1 MKRIEWLFLILG
13 VALFVALLDRVGWTT
28 LGDQLL
34 QIGWYFPLVLLVS
47 SGRYLCRTVAW
58 RYAFAPDRALPPF
71 IEMFQVRMAGDT
83 LNYLTFLGPLVGEP
97 AKAAL
102 LRREVPLAVGLGS
115 TVLEAGAFALTG
127 AFVILAGL
135 IPAVARVA
143 LEEDLQRVG
152 WVVAALF
159 AVLWL
164 GGRSLLRRRVRFIS
178 AGLNLVG
185 RGPLRGWAE
194 RQRPRVEK
202 AEDQLLDF
210 YAQHT
215 RRFRLMF
222 LWDFAAQIFA
232 LLEIYVILG
241 AMGLWVGWVDV
252 LIVEALSKL
261 ISTTFFFVPGRVGT
275 DEGGQALVFE
285 LLGFGMA
292 RGVGLALV
300 QRLRALTWSVAG
312 LYFLARYAVRH
323 SE

>member
-1 MKRIEWLFLILG
+1 MKKVEWIFLLLG
-13 VALFVALLDRVGWTT
+13 LVLFVVLLERVGWGT
-28 LGDQLL
+28 LRDQFR
-34 QIGWYFPLVLLVS
+34 QIGWYFLLVLLVS

-83 LNYLTFLGPLVGEP
+83 LNYLSFLGPIVGEP

-115 TVLEAGAFALTG
+115 TVLEAVAFALTG
-127 AFVILAGL
+127 TFVIVAGL
-135 IPAVARVA
+135 IPAIARVA
-143 LEEDLQRVG
+143 LQEELQRAG

-159 AVLWL
+159 VALWM
-164 GGRSLLRRRVRFIS
+164 GGRTLLRRRVRFLS
-178 AGLNLVG
+178 GGLNLVG
-185 RGPLRGWAE
+185 RGPLQGWAE
-194 RQRPRVEK
+194 RRRPRVEK
-202 AEDQLLDF
+202 VEEQLLDF

-222 LWDFAAQIFA
+222 LWDLAAQVFA
-232 LLEIYVILG
+232 LLEIYVILS

-252 LIVEALSKL
+252 LILEALGKL

-292 RGVGLALV
+292 RGVSLALV
-300 QRLRALTWSVAG
+300 QRLRALTWSAAG
-312 LYFLARYAVRH
+312 LFFLARYAMRH
-323 SE
+323 PK